1 MVKEDQDKK
10 VLALFLLLNNFRT
23 LFYFEG
29 GDGDDGF
36 QVANASLSQV
46 DCNYSKRGINDY
58 ICEPN
63 NNKTRI
69 VGFFEKKST
78 FSFKHNKWY
87 YLLNDGECGTNG
99 KDSGEGGVGGLSG
112 FPGVFKSMSEDI
124 HYKNARWDQL
134 GITAKHGK
142 AGLGGYQ
149 GDSAKRQYYIGEVSV
164 FAKITSFGIN
174 SVLDENGYENDADFT
189 IPSIKRCNSTQ
200 DGNNPKEK
208 NSKAQIQPQ
217 KSNTDFYSHETEYL
231 NFISKLELKES
242 RLLEREFCKHL
253 LKNI

>member
-1 MVKEDQDKK
+1 MLRNE
-10 VLALFLLLNNFRT
+10 
-23 LFYFEG
+23 
-29 GDGDDGF
+29 
-36 QVANASLSQV
+36 
-46 DCNYSKRGINDY
+46 
-58 ICEPN
+58 
-63 NNKTRI
+63 
-69 VGFFEKKST
+69 
-78 FSFKHNKWY
+78 
-87 YLLNDGECGTNG
+87 GECGTNG
-99 KDSGEGGVGGLSG
+99 KNPGKGGSGGLSG
-112 FPGVFKSMSEDI
+112 FSGVFI
-124 HYKNARWDQL
+124 HKINSISHRIHDNSLDRL
-134 GITAKHGK
+134 GINGNHGK